1 MNYWFNLYYS
11 KKLIME
17 IFIRFYVLLFLVT
30 FFIGCGEG
38 ITKMEYPETKKVDLV
53 ENIFGQPIEDHYR
66 WLEDFTSI
74 ESKEWVEKQNILT
87 DKFLSNLYQ
96 QRIKKE
102 LEDIWVSDQI
112 SIPYKKNNKTF
123 YFFNDGKKQQ
133 SVFMMKGCDDCE
145 AQILLD
151 PNQFSN
157 DGTISLGDVSVS
169 PDGKKVAYSIS
180 DGGSDWRTWKVMDV
194 ETKEDLE
201 DNIEWSKFSY
211 ATWESDSSG
220 FYYQKYE
227 KPDEALA
234 DVNRSPQLYFHR
246 LSDSQ
251 REDKLIY
258 QDEQNP
264 DRSWSVSVPEEGNYR
279 VLSIGEGTDER
290 NLVYIKFEKDK
301 DFIPV
306 ISKFEA
312 TYNFLGGVKN
322 ALWFYTTLDAPRG
335 KVVSLRIAEDG
346 QYSWHD
352 VIGESNPISTVSII
366 GKKIIVNYLKDT
378 ITDIKFFDLEGNYLS
393 DLDFP
398 NGGSINGFYG
408 NIKDNTAYFEF
419 TNYTSPEEVF
429 EIDLGTLS
437 YEPYWKS
444 DIPGFNAD
452 EYLSEMHFYSSTDGT
467 QIPIHISNKK
477 GLKIDKDTPVL
488 LYGYG
493 GFNISILPNFS
504 KTFYMWIKSGGVLAV
519 ANLRGGS
526 EYGDEWH
533 EGGMLLNKQNVFDDF
548 TSAAKYLHEEGIGS
562 SETTVSLGRSNGGL
576 LVAATLL
583 QNPDLFKVAIPQ
595 VGVLDMLRFHKF
607 TIGWAWT
614 SDYGEPD
621 EEEDFINLLSY
632 SPYHNIK
639 EDMCYPTTLIT
650 TSSRD
655 DRVVPAHSYKFAAK
669 LQEMQSCDNPILLR
683 VESRAG
689 HGAGTS
695 KDKQIDEIADIFGY
709 ALSVIKGN

>member
-1 MNYWFNLYYS
+1 M
-11 KKLIME
+11 K
-17 IFIRFYVLLFLVT
+17 IFIKFYVLFFLVS
-30 FFIGCGEG
+30 ILNGCGEG
-38 ITKMEYPETKKVDLV
+38 TIKMDYPETKKLDLV
-53 ENIFGQPIEDHYR
+53 ETIFGETIEDPYR
-66 WLEDFTSI
+66 WLEDFTSD
-74 ESKEWVEKQNILT
+74 ESREWVEKQNILT
-87 DKFLSNLYQ
+87 DKFLSNPYQ
-96 QRIKKE
+96 KKLKKE
-102 LEDIWVSDQI
+102 LEDIWISDQI
-112 SIPYKKNNKTF
+112 SIPYRKGDKTF

-133 SVFMMKGCDDCE
+133 SVFMVRGCDDCE
-145 AQILLD
+145 AKILLD
-151 PNQFSN
+151 PNNFSN

-169 PDGKKVAYSIS
+169 PDGKKIAYSIS
-180 DGGSDWRTWKVMDV
+180 DGGSDWRTWKVMDI
-194 ETKEDLE
+194 ETKEELADK
-201 DNIEWSKFSY
+201 IEWSKFSY

-227 KPDEALA
+227 EPDEALA

-246 LSDSQ
+246 LSEDQ
-251 REDKLIY
+251 KEDKLIY

-264 DRSWSVSVPEEGNYR
+264 DRSWSISVPEEGKYR

-290 NLVYIKFEKDK
+290 NLVYIQFDK
-301 DFIPV
+301 GAEFIPV
-306 ISKFEA
+306 IKEFEA
-312 TYNFLGGVKN
+312 TYNFLGGMN
-322 ALWFYTTLDAPRG
+322 NTLWFYTTSDAPRG
-335 KVVSLRIAEDG
+335 KVVSLKITQDG
-346 QYSWHD
+346 QYSWND
-352 VIGESNPISTVSII
+352 VIGESNPISSVSII
-366 GKKIIVNYLKDT
+366 GEKIIINYLKDT

-398 NGGSINGFYG
+398 NSGSINGFYG
-408 NIKDNTAYFEF
+408 NIKDKTAYFEF

-437 YEPYWKS
+437 YESYWKS

-452 EYLSEMHFYSSTDGT
+452 EYLSEMQFYTSSDGT
-467 QIPIHISNKK
+467 QIPIHIASQK
-477 GLKIDKDTPVL
+477 GLNIDKDTPVL

-493 GFNISILPNFS
+493 GFNIPILPNFS

-526 EYGDEWH
+526 EYGEEWH
-533 EGGMLLNKQNVFDDF
+533 EAGMLLKKQNVFDDF
-548 TSAAKYLHEEGIGS
+548 ASAAKYLHEEGIGS

-621 EEEDFINLLSY
+621 KEEDFFNLLSY

-639 EDMCYPTTLIT
+639 EDVCYPTTLVT

-655 DRVVPAHSYKFAAK
+655 DRVVPSHSYKFAAK